1 MKFSYTNENDYE
13 LPEFIQE
20 EAEKDINRVF
30 DKGVKNVKLYQID
43 ELVKKYGV
51 GNPLLIKKLKPII
64 NLEDS
69 QRDFYYGHKY
79 QKEKKHNV
87 VVKIISDNKKYQ
99 PINVNIDVLT
109 IVGEVKWKSSF
120 VEDLSDKNFYEPTN
134 SDYLFKEKN
143 KIPTI
148 GELDIF
154 FNQNK
159 KGNCLMEEYT
169 VYLDAET
176 TAGSHINAD
185 LLSYSAILVRDKDL
199 KVVDNIEAYLQDQE
213 YPDATKLMHFL

>member
-1 MKFSYTNENDYE
+1 MKMIITYQNLFKKRLKN
-13 LPEFIQE
+13 
-20 EAEKDINRVF
+20 INRVF

-79 QKEKKHNV
+79 QKKHNV

-134 SDYLFKEKN
+134 SDYLFKEK

-159 KGNCLMEEYT
+159 KEI
-169 VYLDAET
+169 A
-176 TAGSHINAD
+176 
-185 LLSYSAILVRDKDL
+185 
-199 KVVDNIEAYLQDQE
+199 
-213 YPDATKLMHFL
+213 